1 MKGAQFN
8 RLAERELTEAIL
20 YYERQSQGLGER
32 LLEEVELGV
41 AFLRRYPEA
50 APKIHGSIRRFVLPT
65 FPYYLLYRP
74 LSSMAIRILAVAH
87 QKRQPNYWVGRR

>member
-1 MKGAQFN
+1 MRGVQFN
-8 RLAERELTEAIL
+8 RLADRELTEAIR
-20 YYERQSQGLGER
+20 YYESQSPGLGER

-50 APKIHGSIRRFVLPT
+50 APKVLGSIRRFVLAT

-74 LSSMAIRILAVAH
+74 LPSKGIRILAVAH
-87 QKRQPNYWVGRR
+87 QKRQPDYWVGRR